1 MLNNQG
7 NSRYSWNYSRGDQ
20 DGENFQITNV
30 NSRFKDIRMLEDES
44 FNEFYEKLNN
54 IVNFRFNL
62 VEKVEDSWIIRK
74 ILRSLP
80 ERFWPKVIAIEE
92 NEDLETICVE
102 ELMGFL

>member
-1 MLNNQG
+1 
-7 NSRYSWNYSRGDQ
+7 
-20 DGENFQITNV
+20 
-30 NSRFKDIRMLEDES
+30 MLEDES
-44 FNEFYEKLNN
+44 FNEFYEKLND

-92 NEDLETICVE
+92 KEDLETICVE

>member
-1 MLNNQG
+1 MVKIFKLQML
-7 NSRYSWNYSRGDQ
+7 
-20 DGENFQITNV
+20 I
-30 NSRFKDIRMLEDES
+30 SRFKDIRMLEDES